1 MELFEES
8 SLPEPSTLPP
18 PERGSRASSP
28 ERGSRASSGSSS
40 GKLEETIE
48 IWIVRDAD
56 GSLGLDIDEAPSG
69 APIITGFAPDMAGFV
84 NVNDVIYRLH
94 GHRVRTIEDLV
105 SVLRMP
111 EVAQANRLQLHLSRP
126 IIELSLIHI

>member
-56 GSLGLDIDEAPSG
+56 GSLGLD
-69 APIITGFAPDMAGFV
+69 
-84 NVNDVIYRLH
+84 Y
-94 GHRVRTIEDLV
+94 
-105 SVLRMP
+105 
-111 EVAQANRLQLHLSRP
+111 
-126 IIELSLIHI
+126 